1 MTRAKGPRHRVPL
14 RRRREKKTDYYLRRR
29 LIVSR
34 KPRLVVRPSSKHVI
48 AQIIE
53 ASPASD
59 ITVVSSHSSELES
72 LGWKGSAGN
81 LPAAY
86 LTGLLL
92 GIRAGSKGIGEAVLD
107 VGVKKPRAG
116 SRVYAVLKGAID
128 GGLTVPHGEEIFP
141 GNDRIKGEHIAGCG
155 ALLAASDE
163 ESYHKRFSRLLSLGA
178 RPEGLPEL
186 FESVRSRITQS
197 SEKESGA

>member
-1 MTRAKGPRHRVPL
+1 M
-14 RRRREKKTDYYLRRR
+14 RRRREKRTDYYLRRR

-34 KPRLVVRPSSKHVI
+34 KPRLVVRPSSKHMT

-59 ITVVSSHSSELES
+59 ITMVSSHSSELES
-72 LGWKGSAGN
+72 LGWKGSTGN

-107 VGVKKPRAG
+107 LGVKKPKAG
-116 SRVYAVLKGAID
+116 SRIYAVLKGAID
-128 GGLTVPHGEEIFP
+128 GGLTVPHGEGIFP
-141 GNDRIKGEHIAGCG
+141 GDDRIKGEHIAGCG

-163 ESYHKRFSRLLSLGA
+163 VSYHSRFSKLLSLGA

-186 FESVRSRITQS
+186 FESVRSTIMQ
-197 SEKESGA
+197 SEKKA